1 MMNPGYAPFRQWRQ
15 GPVSDVRGPNRSP
28 GTIPKFPEQRTL
40 GMHTRHDCGLTRSLV
55 DGRDSLPH
63 APVILASLA
72 ERKGTG
78 DTDCTDRTDF
88 HGSFLVTP
96 RAVRHEP
103 DELCY
108 GTPAEAQRPK
118 LPEVVP
124 QSARPG
130 SWREAPARLQDRSV
144 PISKISKI
152 RIPLPSSTGA
162 KVSTATVRTSAP
174 VSGNSAHTLVT
185 EVVRNYRAVAK
196 LQCDHFQRRH
206 SAPRMAQSFWTQM
219 ARINSESE

>member
-1 MMNPGYAPFRQWRQ
+1 
-15 GPVSDVRGPNRSP
+15 
-28 GTIPKFPEQRTL
+28 
-40 GMHTRHDCGLTRSLV
+40 
-55 DGRDSLPH
+55 
-63 APVILASLA
+63 
-72 ERKGTG
+72 
-78 DTDCTDRTDF
+78 
-88 HGSFLVTP
+88 VTP

-174 VSGNSAHTLVT
+174 VSGNSAQTLVT
-185 EVVRNYRAVAK
+185 QVVRNSRPSRNSRKSPNLGSSGNFGIAMRSLSAAA
-196 LQCDHFQRRH
+196 LGAEESPELRDANGANQQRIR
-206 SAPRMAQSFWTQM
+206 STGGSSDSSGQVKQD
-219 ARINSESE
+219 